1 MDESLII
8 HVKDMATQHGDG
20 RVDRAIHSGKHRLH
34 SSWSFAEEQALLAGL
49 KK

>member
-1 MDESLII
+1 MDESKSI

-20 RVDRAIHSGKHRLH
+20 RVDRTIQDGKCKRY
-34 SSWSFAEEQALLAGL
+34 SKWSAVEEQALLDGL